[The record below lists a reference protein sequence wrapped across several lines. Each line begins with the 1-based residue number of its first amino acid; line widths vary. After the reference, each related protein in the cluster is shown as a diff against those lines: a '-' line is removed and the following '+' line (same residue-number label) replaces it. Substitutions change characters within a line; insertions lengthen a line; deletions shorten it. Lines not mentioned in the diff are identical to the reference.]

1 MSDLQRSLGA
11 YASLAHL
18 ASYQSLAR
26 SLSLKRNQRAIA
38 HLSGQY
44 KSAARG
50 RGMEFE
56 DVRLYQPGDDIRSI
70 DWRVTAR
77 TGETHTKQFREEREQ
92 PVLIVVDQRHSLFF
106 GSQQAMKSVL
116 ACDLAAYIA
125 WASLAKGDK
134 VGGLVFNEN
143 EHFSTK
149 PSSQRK
155 TVLRFLQSCVDAN
168 QQLGQAAL
176 SKEVNWTQLLQE
188 LKRQARPGTQLY
200 LISDFYGLNSQHSAD
215 LYQLAKRCEL
225 TAFMVFDPLEQA
237 LPKRGQLPVFS
248 SQGRWLIHA
257 KKQQQAWQHSFEA
270 RQNELKQAFTEIGAS
285 FLPISTAEQP
295 LDFLQ
300 RYLGAR

>member
-1 MSDLQRSLGA
+1 MSDLQRTLGA
-11 YASLAHL
+11 YVSLAHL
-18 ASYQSLAR
+18 ASFQGLAR
-26 SLSLKRNQRAIA
+26 SVSLKRNQRAIA

-44 KSAARG
+44 KSPARG

-56 DVRLYQPGDDIRSI
+56 DVRLYQPGDDIRNI

-77 TGETHTKQFREEREQ
+77 TGDTHTKQFREEREQ
-92 PVLIVVDQRHSLFF
+92 PVLIVLDQRQSLFF

-125 WASLAKGDK
+125 WASLARGDK
-134 VGGLVFNEN
+134 VAGLVFNES
-143 EHFSTK
+143 ERFSTRLG
-149 PSSQRK
+149 SQRK

-168 QQLGQAAL
+168 QQLGQAAPA
-176 SKEVNWTQLLQE
+176 SQMNWAQLLQDI
-188 LKRQARPGTQLY
+188 KQQARPGTQLY
-200 LISDFYGLNSQHSAD
+200 FISDFYGLNSQHSAD
-215 LYQLAKRCEL
+215 LYQLSKRCEL

-237 LPKRGQLPVFS
+237 LPKQGQLPVFS

-257 KKQQQAWQHSFEA
+257 KKQQQAWQHSFET
-270 RQNELKQAFTEIGAS
+270 RQNELKQLFTEIGAS
-285 FLPISTAEQP
+285 FLPISTAQPP

>member
-11 YASLAHL
+11 YASLEQL
-18 ASYQSLAR
+18 ASYQNLAR

-44 KSAARG
+44 KSPSRG

-77 TGETHTKQFREEREQ
+77 TGDTHTKQFREEREQ
-92 PVLIVVDQRHSLFF
+92 PVLIALDQRQSLFF
-106 GSQQAMKSVL
+106 GSQQTMKSVL

-125 WASLAKGDK
+125 WASLARGDK
-134 VGGLVFNEN
+134 VGGVVFNEN
-143 EHFSTK
+143 EHLNTK

-168 QQLGQAAL
+168 QKLGQT
-176 SKEVNWTQLLQE
+176 SHSSQMNWSQLLQE
-188 LKRQARPGTQLY
+188 LKQQARPGTQLY

-215 LYQLAKRCEL
+215 LYQLTQRCQL

-237 LPKRGQLPVFS
+237 LPQQGQLPVFS
-248 SQGRWLIHA
+248 SQGRRLIHA
-257 KKQQQAWQHSFEA
+257 KKQQQAWQHSFET
-270 RQNELKQAFTEIGAS
+270 RQNELKQVFTEVGAS
-285 FLPISTAEQP
+285 FLPISTAQQP